1 MGSSSSIMRPQELV
15 EFRKLNTTT
24 ENIDIPARPESR
36 TVTDKKGFLIF
47 GLAILI
53 LIPFMIYT
61 LVKSD
66 LRRLGH
72 DAYDDCGN
80 LCGYYN
86 KPIKDVPCSGKSYL
100 DQSYSY
106 EDRCVDSCPG
116 GYTSFVG
123 VCTPREKTRF
133 RRSFYDDSDYESTN
147 GIQANPL
154 SFLLSV
160 LTLVALRYVPGAVV
174 WSIIVFSI
182 VVLIGG
188 TIGLWYFLSFYISSL
203 VLKSCLVVIVLIVLF
218 KKIGLVV
225 QLYKET
231 AKALAALPLM
241 VFIPVV
247 ITLLQIVVLI
257 AFVTTTVWMMTGREL
272 YKEGENTYRY
282 EMNGVMI
289 FAVIFNFVITCWT
302 LRFFAGI
309 QHMVISGS
317 VATWYFAKNKQY
329 LDSPICTS
337 LCNAMKF
344 HLGTVAFGSFILTLF
359 AVVKAILR
367 ACFRN
372 ACCRCLTT
380 VCCSNVEVILKFLS
394 DNSFIETAIHGQ
406 SYFRSA
412 KRATKLL
419 MNNAASVIA
428 ISCVG
433 DFVLTMI
440 VFIVTVVAT
449 GISFALFMN
458 ADKGAWILPVVICLI
473 VNVIII
479 SITFSVFQITIDTL
493 FICFCEDSVIN
504 DGMSRPYCILDILN
518 GKSKMLRTGSVVRE
532 GQTFGAAFFE
542 NISNN
547 IMSSLTSNILAE
559 QQVSTVD
566 DDNELGEFKKISSNA
581 DADEELPAPPHSR
594 TLTDKKG
601 FVIFGILMLV
611 FVSIQRQS
619 MPKCSFFMESAG
631 AMHVKMQE
639 NMQNVFKDVCHNVFL
654 RLVVPHEKLE
664 RQRLKKKMLFFSPLM
679 TTVEEEYLK
688 NCTYR
693 EPINILEELNDQI
706 HQELATVIP
715 NKTSLPIASDER
727 WSI

>member
-1 MGSSSSIMRPQELV
+1 VLVLVKKLAGSGSSEMGSSSSIMRPQELV

-147 GIQANPL
+147 GIQDGMDASRHNWWKFLL
-154 SFLLSV
+154 SIGITIVLSV

-188 TIGLWYFLSFYISSL
+188 TIGLWYQYS
-203 VLKSCLVVIVLIVLF
+203 VLNNSDDIREVHSAQGLFIIAIVWTIIAFILVIVLIVLF

-504 DGMSRPYCILDILN
+504 DGMSRPYCMSRGLMEFVEN
-518 GKSKMLRTGSVVRE
+518 SKKLYGN
-532 GQTFGAAFFE
+532 Q
-542 NISNN
+542 N
-547 IMSSLTSNILAE
+547 
-559 QQVSTVD
+559 
-566 DDNELGEFKKISSNA
+566 
-581 DADEELPAPPHSR
+581 
-594 TLTDKKG
+594 
-601 FVIFGILMLV
+601 
-611 FVSIQRQS
+611 RQ
-619 MPKCSFFMESAG
+619 
-631 AMHVKMQE
+631 
-639 NMQNVFKDVCHNVFL
+639 
-654 RLVVPHEKLE
+654 
-664 RQRLKKKMLFFSPLM
+664 
-679 TTVEEEYLK
+679 
-688 NCTYR
+688 
-693 EPINILEELNDQI
+693 
-706 HQELATVIP
+706 
-715 NKTSLPIASDER
+715 
-727 WSI
+727 